1 MQQLYRFER
10 EARKA
15 LTASGKSGYKST
27 ADAGR
32 LEVMDERL
40 RRGGVAGEV
49 NCYRT
54 ADGDIFAWWE

>member
-1 MQQLYRFER
+1 M
-10 EARKA
+10 K
-15 LTASGKSGYKST
+15 ASGKSGYKST

-54 ADGDIFAWWE
+54 DDGDIFAWWE

>member
-1 MQQLYRFER
+1 MKQLYRFEK

-15 LTASGKSGYKST
+15 LKASGKRGYEST
-27 ADAGR
+27 ADSER

-40 RRGGVAGEV
+40 QRGGVAGEV